1 LETTV
6 HRALIRVAFIAV
18 TFFAL
23 ASITHADTF
32 PDRAIRWIVPWP
44 PAGGG
49 DVIARLIG
57 NPVAE
62 ALGKPVI
69 IENRAGA
76 AGNIGALAVARSPAD
91 GYTIAFAYSGTH
103 SINRHLYKE
112 MPFEEKDFTPVIFL
126 ASVPQVLVVNSSL
139 PFKTVTDIITAAKA
153 NPGKLTYGSSGN
165 GAINHLAGQLFADL
179 AGVQLQ
185 HVPYKGGAPAATA
198 LMSGEIDMIFGEPA
212 TLLPHIANGK
222 FRALAVTSDKRSL
235 TLPELPTI
243 AESGV
248 PGYAVTSWNGVLAP
262 ANTPPAV
269 IKILNAAFNKALKD
283 PDIRARLEKMGFEP
297 IGGAPELFSALIEA
311 ETLKWGPVIKKSG
324 LQIN

>member
-1 LETTV
+1 MMRKLFVHGLWAVLAMFTV
-6 HRALIRVAFIAV
+6 A
-18 TFFAL
+18 T
-23 ASITHADTF
+23 SSYADTF
-32 PDRAIRWIVPWP
+32 PDRPIRWIVAWP
-44 PAGGG
+44 PGGG
-49 DVIARLIG
+49 ADVIARLIG

-76 AGNIGALAVARSPAD
+76 AGNIGAVVAARSPAD

-126 ASVPQVLVVNSSL
+126 ASVPQLLVVNSNL
-139 PFKTVTDIITAAKA
+139 PFKSVKDVIAAAKA
-153 NPGKLTYGSSGN
+153 TPGKLTYGSSGN
-165 GAINHLAGQLFADL
+165 GAINHLAGQLFADM

-185 HVPYKGGAPAATA
+185 HIPYKGGAPAAAA

-212 TLLPHIANGK
+212 TLLPHVVSGK
-222 FRALAVTSDKRSL
+222 FRPLAVTGDKRSP

-243 AESGV
+243 AEAGV
-248 PGYAVTSWNGVLAP
+248 PDYAVTSWNGILAP
-262 ANTPPAV
+262 VNTPEFA
-269 IKILNAAFNKALKD
+269 IKRLNAAFNKVLAD
-283 PDIRARLEKMGFEP
+283 PEIRARLQKMGYEP
-297 IGGAPELFSALIEA
+297 IGGPPELFSQHIEA

>member
-1 LETTV
+1 M
-6 HRALIRVAFIAV
+6 HKAYMRVVFIAV
-18 TFFAL
+18 TVFSLVAN
-23 ASITHADTF
+23 SYSETF

-44 PAGGG
+44 PGGGG

-57 NPVAE
+57 NPVAD

-76 AGNIGALAVARSPAD
+76 AGNIGALATARAPAD
-91 GYTIAFAYSGTH
+91 SYTIAFAYSGTH

-139 PFKTVTDIITAAKA
+139 PFKSVKDIIAAANA

-165 GAINHLAGQLFADL
+165 GAINHLAGQLFADM

-185 HVPYKGGAPAATA
+185 HIPYKGGAPAATA

-212 TLLPHIANGK
+212 TLLPHIASGK
-222 FRALAVTSDKRSL
+222 FRPLAVTSDKRSL
-235 TLPELPTI
+235 TMPELPTI
-243 AESGV
+243 AEAGV

-262 ANTPPAV
+262 ANTPAAA
-269 IKILNAAFNKALKD
+269 IKTLNAAFNKALAD
-283 PDIRARLEKMGFEP
+283 PDIRARIEKMGFEP

>member
-1 LETTV
+1 L
-6 HRALIRVAFIAV
+6 L
-18 TFFAL
+18 
-23 ASITHADTF
+23 
-32 PDRAIRWIVPWP
+32 
-44 PAGGG
+44 
-49 DVIARLIG
+49 G

-76 AGNIGALAVARSPAD
+76 AGNIGATAVARSPAD

-112 MPFEEKDFTPVIFL
+112 MTFEEKDFTPVIFL
-126 ASVPQVLVVNSSL
+126 ASVPQVLVVNSNL
-139 PFKTVTDIITAAKA
+139 PFKSVKDIIAAAKA

-165 GAINHLAGQLFADL
+165 GAINHLTGQLFADM

-212 TLLPHIANGK
+212 TLLPHIASGK
-222 FRALAVTSDKRSL
+222 FRALAVTSEKRSL

-243 AESGV
+243 AEAGV

-262 ANTPPAV
+262 ANTPAAV
-269 IKILNAAFNKALKD
+269 IKTLNAAFNKAIND
-283 PDIRARLEKMGFEP
+283 PEIRARLEKMGFELV
-297 IGGAPELFSALIEA
+297 GGAPELFSALIEA
-311 ETLKWGPVIKKSG
+311 ETTKWGPVIKKSG

>member
-1 LETTV
+1 M
-6 HRALIRVAFIAV
+6 HRAFMRLVFTAVALFSLV
-18 TFFAL
+18 S
-23 ASITHADTF
+23 ASYADTF

-44 PAGGG
+44 PGGGG

-76 AGNIGALAVARSPAD
+76 AGNIGALATARAPAD

-126 ASVPQVLVVNSSL
+126 ASVPQVLVVNSNL
-139 PFKTVTDIITAAKA
+139 PFKSVKDIIAAAKA

-165 GAINHLAGQLFADL
+165 GAINHLAGQLFADM

-185 HVPYKGGAPAATA
+185 HIPYKGGAPAATA

-212 TLLPHIANGK
+212 TLLPHIASGK
-222 FRALAVTSDKRSL
+222 FRPLAVTSDKRSL

-243 AESGV
+243 AEAGV

-262 ANTPPAV
+262 ANTPAGA
-269 IKILNAAFNKALKD
+269 IKILNAAFNKALAE
-283 PDIRARLEKMGFEP
+283 PDIRARIEKMGFEP